1 MTEQEQTGGFNP
13 MGMMKKMMGQMQEGG
28 MMPMQMC
35 RMMTDSVARAAEMA
49 TWATPELRAL
59 FDDWAGQVKE
69 ELLAKLAEQDGEV
82 DLGAIAQELQL
93 SPDSVAF
100 LLVGLAREGKVSLKV
115 SATSAGKE

>member
-1 MTEQEQTGGFNP
+1 MTDQEQTGGFNP

-69 ELLAKLAEQDGEV
+69 ELLAKLTEQGGEV
-82 DLGAIAQELQL
+82 DLAEIGAQLQL
-93 SPDSVAF
+93 SSGSVAF

-115 SATSAGKE
+115 SATPPGEE

>member
-1 MTEQEQTGGFNP
+1 MTDQEQTGGFNP

-35 RMMTDSVARAAEMA
+35 RMMTDSVARAAEVA

-69 ELLAKLAEQDGEV
+69 ELLQKLTEQGGNCDLAAIAEQ
-82 DLGAIAQELQL
+82 LQL

-100 LLVGLAREGKVSLKV
+100 LLIGLAREGKVSLQV
-115 SATSAGKE
+115 SAPPAGEE

>member
-1 MTEQEQTGGFNP
+1 MTDQEQTGGFNP

-59 FDDWAGQVKE
+59 FDDWAGQVRE
-69 ELLAKLAEQDGEV
+69 ELLTKLTEQGGEVGLAEI
-82 DLGAIAQELQL
+82 GAQLQL
-93 SPDSVAF
+93 SADSVAF
-100 LLVGLAREGKVSLKV
+100 LLFGLAREGKVSLKV
-115 SATSAGKE
+115 SATPPGKE

>member
-1 MTEQEQTGGFNP
+1 
-13 MGMMKKMMGQMQEGG
+13 MMKKMMGQMQEGG

-69 ELLAKLAEQDGEV
+69 ELVAKLVEQGGEV
-82 DLGAIAQELQL
+82 DLAAIAGELQL

-100 LLVGLAREGKVSLKV
+100 LLIGLAREGKVGLKV
-115 SATSAGKE
+115 CVTPPGEK